1 MVASSQPVPRT
12 RHNAVVVVASFS
24 ESQRCSAWWRPQGE
38 PEIVGVHPVM
48 SSRSHLMIPELA
60 RVVDVEMVSPL
71 T

>member
-1 MVASSQPVPRT
+1 MFGMVATPG
-12 RHNAVVVVASFS
+12 
-24 ESQRCSAWWRPQGE
+24 GE

-48 SSRSHLMIPELA
+48 PSRSHLMIPELA